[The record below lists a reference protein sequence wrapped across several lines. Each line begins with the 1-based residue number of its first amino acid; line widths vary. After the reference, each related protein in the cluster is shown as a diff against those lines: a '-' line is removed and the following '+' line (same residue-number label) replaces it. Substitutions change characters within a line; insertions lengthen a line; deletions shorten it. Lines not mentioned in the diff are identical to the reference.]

1 MSEDHRIGDAVDE
14 PWLLLLL
21 DERAAAARLE
31 AEWRR
36 QARTGLQALAQ
47 RDPMA
52 EPAELLAL
60 AQRLDAGLAN
70 AVPDGFAG

>member
-21 DERAAAARLE
+21 DERAAAARLG

-47 RDPMA
+47 PEPMA

-60 AQRLDAGLAN
+60 AGRLDAGLTN